1 MVEKSVFLGVI
12 AEISMKAKIL
22 RERLKKNPE
31 SVEQIIGQIEALEDE
46 LLETLGFFCGSKPK

>member
-1 MVEKSVFLGVI
+1 MGVI

-31 SVEQIIGQIEALEDE
+31 SVEDIMARIEALEDE
-46 LLETLGFFCGSKPK
+46 LLEAFGFFCGKEPK